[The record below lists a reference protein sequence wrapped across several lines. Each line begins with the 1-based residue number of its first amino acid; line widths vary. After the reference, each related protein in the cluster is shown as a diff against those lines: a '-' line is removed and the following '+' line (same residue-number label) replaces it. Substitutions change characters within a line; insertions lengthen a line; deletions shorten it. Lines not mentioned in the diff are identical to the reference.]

1 MGRFAGARHAG
12 GARAHAQ
19 EMGWKRFEQMKPSG
33 SFAKGTAI
41 QSRTD
46 IDLFISL
53 SASTTDTLQEIFAAE
68 CDGEYGG
75 SIPPQLQR
83 GATAMVAAIR

>member
-1 MGRFAGARHAG
+1 VEALRTD
-12 GARAHAQ
+12 
-19 EMGWKRFEQMKPSG
+19 KPSG

-41 QSRTD
+41 KSRSD

-53 SASTTDTLQEIFAAE
+53 SASTTDTLPQIYAAE

-75 SIPPQLQR
+75 SLPPQLQR
-83 GATAMVAAIR
+83 RATAMVAAIR